1 MGSRIRLAV
10 ALAAAVEVAVVV
22 LVAGWI
28 GIGWTLLAMLATSA
42 LGWVLLARQGTRALA
57 DLRERARSGRAPGRA
72 LGDAGLIA
80 VGGLLMVL
88 PGFVGDLLG
97 LLCLLPPTRFLVRG
111 LVARVL
117 ADRIPVALRGPV
129 RVRSARVEEVE
140 VQEVWR
146 PGPQPRAARPRVI
159 EGEVAEGQAVD
170 GQVVEG
176 QAVPGAHRDG
186 PAGRP

>member
-1 MGSRIRLAV
+1 MDRTHRVGSRIRVAV

-42 LGWVLLARQGTRALA
+42 LGWALLARQGTRALA

-129 RVRSARVEEVE
+129 RVRSDRVEEVE

-159 EGEVAEGQAVD
+159 EGEV
-170 GQVVEG
+170 
-176 QAVPGAHRDG
+176 VPGGQRED